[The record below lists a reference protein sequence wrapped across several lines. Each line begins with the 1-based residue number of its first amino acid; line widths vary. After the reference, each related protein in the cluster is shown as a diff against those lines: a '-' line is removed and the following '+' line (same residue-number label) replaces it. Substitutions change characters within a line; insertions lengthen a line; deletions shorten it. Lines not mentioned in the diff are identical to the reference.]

1 MNHER
6 RHKDRPTWISLASDV
21 SSVLYRGGIRIE
33 SSESEGHRSAS
44 ASMGML
50 LRAHKLHD
58 DYKLSQ
64 RNSLG
69 CLRRSFPSSSK
80 KSLRKPFSMERE
92 RRRKCTE
99 PPSSAMTFDIMVRMM
114 PILKSLET
122 SWPRLPNHSRVS
134 CMMHRYIQFRA
145 IQPRNDFPQPQF

>member
-1 MNHER
+1 MHIFARQVPLNRDMTMGKAHISCSTSTQFSFSMNHER

-33 SSESEGHRSAS
+33 SPESEGHRSAS

-92 RRRKCTE
+92 RRCIIVAK
-99 PPSSAMTFDIMVRMM
+99 M
-114 PILKSLET
+114 
-122 SWPRLPNHSRVS
+122 
-134 CMMHRYIQFRA
+134 Y
-145 IQPRNDFPQPQF
+145 